1 MNQSQQFQ
9 SDEELE
15 EKQKAQAKLME
26 EEIEALIAEMN
37 QKLPSMEKN
46 AAENEAKVMRSTEA
60 LSQHAESIDSE
71 LGAAEADAQKHMEIV
86 DEE

>member
-37 QKLPSMEKN
+37 QKLPAMEK
-46 AAENEAKVMRSTEA
+46 AADDSGAA
-60 LSQHAESIDSE
+60 LAQHAEA
-71 LGAAEADAQKHMEIV
+71 LGRNADAADADLTAAEADAQKHMEIV
-86 DEE
+86 DED